1 MSQYDRPQ
9 GAFALTLRALAYLLR
24 YPDAAW
30 RAHLGEVWE
39 ALGHADTLGRA
50 RLREIAVLVDSIVA
64 ADELEAE
71 AEYVDLFDR
80 GRGTAL
86 HLFEHVHGDSRDR
99 GPAMIDLIATY
110 EQAGLALNT
119 DELPDHL
126 TVLLEYAS
134 TQPRDAAV
142 ALLGEV
148 AHILQR
154 VYAAVQRRG
163 SAYAAVIGSLLDLSG
178 VRVEAAAR
186 ASEAEPDLDAAWE
199 EPAAFDGCSNQ
210 GQQGLQHSPSPS
222 GAGQAQ
228 PVHLVRRAP
237 AADCHAAHRAAQGAR
252 A

>member
-1 MSQYDRPQ
+1 MAQYDRPQ
-9 GAFALTLRALAYLLR
+9 DSFALTVRAPGYLLR
-24 YPDAAW
+24 YPDDEW
-30 RAHLGEVWE
+30 RGHLGEVWDALRGSN
-39 ALGHADTLGRA
+39 ALGRD
-50 RLREIAVLVDSIVA
+50 RLAEIASLVEAMLA
-64 ADELEAE
+64 AEALEAE

-86 HLFEHVHGDSRDR
+86 HLFEHVHGDSRER
-99 GPAMIDLIATY
+99 GPAMLDLIATY
-110 EQAGLALNT
+110 EQAGLALRT

-134 TQPRDAAV
+134 TQPRDAAT

-154 VYAAVQRRG
+154 IDGAVKRRG
-163 SAYAAVIGSLLDLSG
+163 SAYAAVIGALLDLSG
-178 VRVEAAAR
+178 ACAM
-186 ASEAEPDLDAAWE
+186 ASVQAAEPELDLDAAWE
-199 EPAAFDGCSNQ
+199 EPAAFDGCANQ
-210 GQQGLQHSPSPS
+210 GQQGQSGRQ

-237 AADCHAAHRAAQGAR
+237 AADSHAAPSAAQGAR